1 MSHDLSTSS
10 ISTYMIELWDE
21 RFTRG
26 YIYNYV
32 GKGNLAAIMHVL
44 NNPCLSF
51 QLGVKG
57 RNVSGWLVWH
67 CILCSMCV
75 GTCVCG
81 STMIIG
87 AWSIPSHHMQCLPH
101 IYLHMYMLVSLL
113 PPSQLSLSPTF
124 SSSSLVQ
131 SFSESFRTLTSEPA
145 HNYLRNVPT
154 HTDETLQFWNMVER
168 YTALS

>member
-10 ISTYMIELWDE
+10 IVFMSTYMIELWDE

-32 GKGNLAAIMHVL
+32 GKGNLGPIMHVL

-57 RNVSGWLVWH
+57 RNVSRWH

-75 GTCVCG
+75 GIYVCVWLHHDNWCVVDTITPYYAV
-81 STMIIG
+81 ST
-87 AWSIPSHHMQCLPH
+87 PH
-101 IYLHMYMLVSLL
+101 LL
-113 PPSQLSLSPTF
+113 TYVHAGFTPPSLPAFPFPYLLVFISGSIFLGVF
-124 SSSSLVQ
+124 SNFDL
-131 SFSESFRTLTSEPA
+131 
-145 HNYLRNVPT
+145 
-154 HTDETLQFWNMVER
+154 
-168 YTALS
+168 

>member
-1 MSHDLSTSS
+1 MC
-10 ISTYMIELWDE
+10 TYVIELWDE
-21 RFTRG
+21 CFTRG

-87 AWSIPSHHMQCLPH
+87 VWSIPSHHMQCLPH
-101 IYLHMYMLVSLL
+101 IYLHMYIL
-113 PPSQLSLSPTF
+113 PPPSLPAFPF
-124 SSSSLVQ
+124 SYLLVFI
-131 SFSESFRTLTSEPA
+131 SGSIFLGVFSYFDL
-145 HNYLRNVPT
+145 
-154 HTDETLQFWNMVER
+154 
-168 YTALS
+168 